1 MALMPPIRFRWD
13 DARVSPW
20 EGKFALD
27 VQFDK
32 RLSPRWWHAFGT
44 AIETLSKETN
54 GARWSTIAKIGDPVE
69 GVRITGVEE
78 DSAPALR
85 SFLDSAA
92 GNASVLIEQEEER
105 RTKQMSEIQEQ
116 KRESSAAAAR
126 LTDAFRSG
134 SGS

>member
-1 MALMPPIRFRWD
+1 MPPIQFRWN

-20 EGKFALD
+20 DGKFALD

-32 RLSPRWWHAFGT
+32 QLSARWWNAFGT
-44 AIETLSKETN
+44 AVEALSKETN
-54 GARWSTIAKIGDPVE
+54 GARWSTIAKIGDPAE
-69 GVRITGVEE
+69 GLRITGIEE

-92 GNASVLIEQEEER
+92 STASALVENEEER
-105 RTKQMSEIQEQ
+105 RAKEASAFRER
-116 KRESSAAAAR
+116 KRESDVTAAR
-126 LTDAFRSG
+126 LTETFRSG